1 MTSVHGG
8 QGVVAKLLNYTGNTK
23 NCMSPAVPEH
33 VYIII
38 YISYEMEINLQSFI
52 VIIGIQ
58 QLHHLWT
65 LIRLIK

>member
-1 MTSVHGG
+1 MTLVHGG

-38 YISYEMEINLQSFI
+38 YIYEMEINLQSFI

-58 QLHHLWT
+58 QVHHLRT
-65 LIRLIK
+65 LIRLIR

>member
-1 MTSVHGG
+1 MTLVHGG

-38 YISYEMEINLQSFI
+38 YIYI
-52 VIIGIQ
+52 
-58 QLHHLWT
+58 
-65 LIRLIK
+65 

>member
-33 VYIII
+33 VYNFMCICIFI
-38 YISYEMEINLQSFI
+38 YIY
-52 VIIGIQ
+52 IIS
-58 QLHHLWT
+58 LYHMKW
-65 LIRLIK
+65 K

>member
-33 VYIII
+33 VLYI
-38 YISYEMEINLQSFI
+38 
-52 VIIGIQ
+52 
-58 QLHHLWT
+58 
-65 LIRLIK
+65 